1 MEEQVR
7 VLIIGSGP
15 AGYTAAIYASRANL
29 KPVLYEGIEPGGQL
43 TTTTDVENF
52 PGHPDSVSGP
62 DLMGLMRRQ
71 AERFGADIRT
81 GNVTRADLS
90 SRPFHVVIDGEKE
103 IKAETLIIATGATA
117 KYLGLPSETKFR
129 GQGVS
134 ACATCDGFFY
144 RKKDVAVVGGG
155 DTACEEATYL
165 ASLCRKVYLIVR
177 KPHLR
182 ASKAMKKLLLLLAA
196 ECCIASC
203 AEIRSTSIGKA
214 YPTTGTA
221 PELYFD
227 WKDVPSDYETMGSI
241 KATPFGKTLEEAQ
254 ALIEQIGREK
264 GADAIVFEG
273 VVSET
278 SAPTYTT
285 TEKIEKND
293 DGSKT
298 RTATTSQSV
307 FTTNRLLATFIKY
320 KTQTN

>member
-1 MEEQVR
+1 
-7 VLIIGSGP
+7 
-15 AGYTAAIYASRANL
+15 
-29 KPVLYEGIEPGGQL
+29 
-43 TTTTDVENF
+43 
-52 PGHPDSVSGP
+52 
-62 DLMGLMRRQ
+62 
-71 AERFGADIRT
+71 
-81 GNVTRADLS
+81 
-90 SRPFHVVIDGEKE
+90 
-103 IKAETLIIATGATA
+103 
-117 KYLGLPSETKFR
+117 
-129 GQGVS
+129 
-134 ACATCDGFFY
+134 
-144 RKKDVAVVGGG
+144 
-155 DTACEEATYL
+155 
-165 ASLCRKVYLIVR
+165 
-177 KPHLR
+177 
-182 ASKAMKKLLLLLAA
+182 MKKLLLLLAA
-196 ECCIASC
+196 ACCIASC
-203 AEIRSTSIGKA
+203 AEIRTTYIGKA

-254 ALIEQIGREK
+254 ALI
-264 GADAIVFEG
+264 DAIVFEG

>member
-1 MEEQVR
+1 
-7 VLIIGSGP
+7 
-15 AGYTAAIYASRANL
+15 
-29 KPVLYEGIEPGGQL
+29 
-43 TTTTDVENF
+43 
-52 PGHPDSVSGP
+52 
-62 DLMGLMRRQ
+62 
-71 AERFGADIRT
+71 
-81 GNVTRADLS
+81 
-90 SRPFHVVIDGEKE
+90 
-103 IKAETLIIATGATA
+103 
-117 KYLGLPSETKFR
+117 
-129 GQGVS
+129 
-134 ACATCDGFFY
+134 
-144 RKKDVAVVGGG
+144 
-155 DTACEEATYL
+155 
-165 ASLCRKVYLIVR
+165 
-177 KPHLR
+177 
-182 ASKAMKKLLLLLAA
+182 MKKLLLLLAA
-196 ECCIASC
+196 ACCIASC
-203 AEIRSTSIGKA
+203 AEIRTTYIGKA

-227 WKDVPSDYETMGSI
+227 WKDV
-241 KATPFGKTLEEAQ
+241 PFGKTLEEAQ